1 MKTSLKKTEKTR
13 TKRTEFQA
21 LFPSVDDFHGDD
33 VVDYTNIS

>member
-13 TKRTEFQA
+13 TKTEFQVR
-21 LFPSVDDFHGDD
+21 FRVVDDFHGDD